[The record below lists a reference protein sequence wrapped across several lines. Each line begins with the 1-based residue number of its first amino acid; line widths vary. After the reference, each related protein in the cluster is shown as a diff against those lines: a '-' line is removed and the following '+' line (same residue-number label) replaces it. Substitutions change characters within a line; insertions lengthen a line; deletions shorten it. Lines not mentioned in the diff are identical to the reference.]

1 MENMNMGIPR
11 DILEEAIEI
20 LEQSEILKGTA
31 IWTSD
36 EIEKFVSKYSD
47 EEFDELPW
55 DEKEEVSKTGEELM
69 GRMKVSINE
78 LKKLSN
84 RYEGIRKRLK
94 EEYND
99 DRLPPLRDKIEDL
112 LGEDDDEGED
122 WKK

>member
-1 MENMNMGIPR
+1 MGIPR